1 MDGWM
6 QIAEVGRRIVRSGLA
21 SSRFGNMSIR
31 FADSMLITRT
41 GSLLDEIDPSQVIEV
56 DLEAASAR
64 DALASSEAIV
74 HRAVYS
80 ETSARA
86 IVHTHSPYAV
96 ALSILEDRLDPLDGE
111 GRAFLG
117 QVPVVE
123 GAFGTAKLA
132 RNVARALSQARATIA
147 RGHGVFAAGGSLA
160 EAYSMACMVE
170 HSAQV
175 ICIIGWRAK
184 VQG

>member
-1 MDGWM
+1 MDGWLDL
-6 QIAEVGRRIVRSGLA
+6 AEVGRRIVRSGLA
-21 SSRFGNMSIR
+21 SSRFGNMSIC
-31 FADSMLITRT
+31 FKDSMLITRT
-41 GSLLDEIDPSQVIEV
+41 GSLLDEIDPFQVIEV
-56 DLEAASAR
+56 DLEATSAR

-74 HRAVYS
+74 HRAVYKG
-80 ETSARA
+80 TSARA

-96 ALSILEDRLDPLDGE
+96 ALSIIDDCLDPLDGE

-117 QVPVVE
+117 KVPVVE
-123 GAFGTAKLA
+123 GAFGSEELA

-147 RGHGVFAAGGSLA
+147 RGHGVFAAGSSLA
-160 EAYSMACMVE
+160 EAYSMACMAE

-175 ICIIGWRAK
+175 IHIVGCRAK